1 MTEIREIASGL
12 RFPEGPIAMPDGSVL
27 LVEIAAG
34 RLSRVGPDGSVSSVA
49 ETGGGPNGAAIG
61 PDGRCYLCNNGGMV
75 FHVRDGMHLP
85 GHAPDDAQMGWIDA
99 VDLATG
105 VVETLYRDCD
115 GEPLRAPND
124 LVFDADGGF
133 WFTDH
138 GKSRRDSRDKGGI
151 FYARADG
158 SSIHQ
163 VVKYM
168 DGPNGIGLS
177 PDGRT
182 LYAAET
188 TTGRIWSYEVTGPG
202 EISKTPGPAPWTRGR
217 LLANPDGYHQFDS
230 LAVDSGGNICVGS
243 IPGNI
248 SVVSS
253 DGARCEDIV
262 MPDPFPTNICFGGP
276 ELKTA
281 YITLSGAGR
290 LIAMDWPRPGLA
302 LNFLN

>member
-1 MTEIREIASGL
+1 MTEFRQIASGL
-12 RFPEGPIAMPDGSVL
+12 RFPEGPVALPDGSVL
-27 LVEIAAG
+27 VVEIAAG
-34 RLSRVGPDGSVSSVA
+34 RLSRIDSDGGVSCVA
-49 ETGGGPNGAAIG
+49 DTGGGPNGAAIG

-75 FHVRDGMHLP
+75 FHVRDGMHVP
-85 GHAPDDAQMGWIDA
+85 GHATDDARTGWIDA
-99 VDLATG
+99 VDLSTG
-105 VVETLYRDCD
+105 AIETLYRACD

-138 GKSRRDSRDKGGI
+138 GKSRRYSRDKGGI
-151 FYARADG
+151 YYARADG
-158 SSIHQ
+158 TSIRQ

-177 PDGRT
+177 PDGKT

-188 TTGRIWSYEVTGPG
+188 PTGRIWAYAVTGPG
-202 EISKTPGPAPWTRGR
+202 EIDKTPGPAPWTRGR
-217 LLANPDGYHQFDS
+217 LLANPGGYRLFDS
-230 LAVDSGGNICVGS
+230 LAVDSAGNICVGS

-248 SVVSS
+248 AVVSP
-253 DGARCEDIV
+253 DGRSCEDIA
-262 MPDPFPTNICFGGP
+262 MPDPFPTNICFGGAT
-276 ELKTA
+276 LDTA